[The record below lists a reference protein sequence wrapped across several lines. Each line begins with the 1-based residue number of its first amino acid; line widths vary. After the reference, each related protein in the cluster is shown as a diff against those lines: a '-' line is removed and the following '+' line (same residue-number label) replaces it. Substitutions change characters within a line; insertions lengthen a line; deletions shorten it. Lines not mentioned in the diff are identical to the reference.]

1 MTQDVKV
8 TDDGGVRWITIDRP
22 ESRNGLTLEIN
33 GAMIEALEGVA
44 KDESVRVV
52 VLSGAGGSFSSGLDL
67 KDAMRRGPMT
77 PEATEERMR
86 SHFHGLIRAIRAVP
100 VPTIAAVDG
109 AAAGFGCDLAL
120 ACDLR
125 LLSDRAKFGEI
136 FVKRGLMPDG
146 GGTFHLP
153 RLVGL
158 GRALELLFT
167 GDVIDAE
174 EAFRIGLGNRVI
186 PAADFEAE
194 VRAFA
199 ARLAAGPPLV
209 YRAVK
214 EAVYASLDGDLDGAL
229 ERELRGQVRLL
240 QSTDFIEGVT
250 AFLQKRAPTFR
261 GR

>member
-8 TDDGGVRWITIDRP
+8 TDESGVRWIAIDRP
-22 ESRNGLTLEIN
+22 ESKNGLTIEVN
-33 GAMIEALEGVA
+33 GAMIEALEGA
-44 KDESVRVV
+44 EQDESVRVV
-52 VLSGAGGSFSSGLDL
+52 VLTGTGGSFSSGLDL

-86 SHFHGLIRAIRAVP
+86 SHFHGLIRAIRAVR

-125 LLSDRAKFGEI
+125 LLSDRARFGEI
-136 FVKRGLMPDG
+136 FVHRGLMPDG

-158 GRALELLFT
+158 GRALELMFT

-174 EAFRIGLGNRVI
+174 EACRIGLGNRII
-186 PAADFEAE
+186 PAAEFEAG

-199 ARLAAGPPLV
+199 ARLAAGPPLA
-209 YRAVK
+209 YRAIK
-214 EAVYASLDGDLDGAL
+214 EAVYASLEGDLEAAL
-229 ERELRGQVRLL
+229 EREVRGQLGLL
-240 QSTDFIEGVT
+240 QSADFIEGVT
-250 AFLQKRAPTFR
+250 AFLQKRDPSFR